1 MAPISFRKAFGL
13 TALVFSCAFGAAHAQ
28 DSATGFQAK
37 RLDLQNRAG
46 VLESELANP
55 KLSGGK
61 KKATQA
67 ELAAVKNRLEKGDF
81 KTGDL
86 LVITVIVEEKP
97 LVDTATV
104 RENGIISIQRF
115 KDFSVAGL
123 LRSEVL
129 DGIKKHVSVY
139 YRLPE
144 VRVNFSTRLTV
155 SGAVAHPGP
164 VSVSPDRPL
173 SEVIALAGGGA
184 PTAKLDQV
192 EVKRAGR
199 TIITAKESK
208 RYLIEGRTIEQ
219 VGIQN
224 GDQVIIPATRHW
236 NWQLITQTLLLVSS
250 LSFALISFLQYLYS
264 NQN

>member
-1 MAPISFRKAFGL
+1 MAPTTFRKTLAL
-13 TALVFSCAFGAAHAQ
+13 TVLLFLSALGAAHAQ

-55 KLSGGK
+55 KLSASK

-67 ELAAVKNRLEKGDF
+67 ELATVRNRLEKGDF

-86 LVITVIVEEKP
+86 LVITVIVEEKAV
-97 LVDTATV
+97 VDTATV
-104 RENGIISIQRF
+104 RDNGIISIQRF
-115 KDFSVAGL
+115 QDFSVAGL

-144 VRVNFSTRLTV
+144 VRVNFSTRLTI
-155 SGAVAHPGP
+155 SGAVARPGP
-164 VSVSPDRPL
+164 YSVSPDRPL

-184 PTAKLDQV
+184 QNAKLDQL
-192 EVKRAGR
+192 EVTRAGR
-199 TIITAKESK
+199 TIISTKASK
-208 RYLIEGRTIEQ
+208 KLLIEGRTIEQ
-219 VGIQN
+219 VGIQS
-224 GDQVIIPATRHW
+224 GDQVVIPATRKW